1 MKLHILSEEKESQ
14 NIHYYCIATDSHR
27 YDFAIIFSGNFL
39 GKAMVISIQS
49 ERMVL
54 ICRDDLKN
62 PEHWVQKLGIMPE
75 DIPDLEQFFY
85 GILEQQIF
93 TDQY

>member
-1 MKLHILSEEKESQ
+1 MNFHILSEEKETQ

-54 ICRDDLKN
+54 ICRDDIKN

-75 DIPDLEQFFY
+75 DIPVLEQFFH
-85 GILEQQIF
+85 GILDQRLF
-93 TDQY
+93 SDQY